1 MFRWLEVPN
10 LAEMLSLKII
20 SIFIGWLDGQWTNID
35 GKTFRLKNSV
45 NSFKTTTFYPKKSL
59 IIIISDLRIKKKH
72 SR

>member
-59 IIIISDLRIKKKH
+59 IIIISDLRIKI
-72 SR
+72 R